1 MRTISISLAV
11 ALVVLPATALIG
23 RALVAYDA
31 HAITQLLKGTK

>member
-1 MRTISISLAV
+1 MKTLAISV
-11 ALVVLPATALIG
+11 ALSLLMLPATALIG